1 MRNLLLALLAAGA
14 LSAAPQEAVKPASS
28 PAATNPNQALV
39 NRYCVGCHNQ
49 KLRTAKLAFDTMDL
63 GHPEKDPV
71 IWERAIRKLRGGMM
85 PPPGLPRPPLE
96 AVNSFATY
104 LETSLDKA
112 AAANPDPGSVRIHR
126 LNRAEYANAMRDLF
140 GIEVDAAALLPSDDI
155 SNGFDNIAAAL
166 KVSPSFLDQYIM
178 AARAV
183 VRQAIGT
190 PLTNKE
196 AKTALHGEDPEVPL
210 PPGARGGIT
219 AKFLAPYEGDYEL
232 RATNNPAVFTVDGAN
247 IDAKGRTHLKAGE
260 HTIIAAN
267 AGHSLIES
275 EGELFGFVPGAAGT
289 GYSSTGTVVGGVIA
303 NGSAGGG
310 RGRGPGPAITVDGP
324 FNPTGNPVDTPS
336 RTRIFICRAPDPREE
351 SACAA
356 RILMSL
362 ATKAFRRPATEKDM
376 ATLMKFY
383 DEGRKATGFEGG
395 IENAMVAMLAST
407 KFLYRTEPPPADAK
421 PGAIYKLTG
430 TELASRLS
438 FFLWSS
444 IPDEELRAAAEQ
456 GKLSDPKVL
465 EHEVRRML
473 ADPRAKTLTTN
484 FAFEW
489 LKIRDMDAMEP
500 DPYVYPSFNAPLRA
514 ALKTEMEMFIDS
526 IFREDRSVV
535 TLLNAN
541 YTFVNERLAAHYGIE
556 NVRGD
561 EFRRVTLTDSNRFGL
576 LGKGAVMM
584 VTAYPNRTSPV
595 LRGSYVLEN
604 IMGTPPSPPPPNVPA
619 FKENKDGEKA
629 HTVREI
635 MEEHR
640 ANPTCNACHGVMD
653 PLGFALENFDTIGS
667 YRTMDR
673 FTRTRIDTEGKLVDG
688 TVVNGPADLR
698 AVLLRHPEQFVQTM
712 TEKMMTY
719 ALARGIEYYDMPN
732 IRRIVRNAGR
742 DNYKFSDIVMGIVTT
757 PEFRSSVVESV
768 KTGEPAPVELAA
780 KRQAE

>member
-1 MRNLLLALLAAGA
+1 MRLLLLAALAAGA
-14 LSAAPQEAVKPASS
+14 LAAAPQSSS
-28 PAATNPNQALV
+28 PSTAANGSTVDPNRALL
-39 NRYCVGCHNQ
+39 NRYCVTCHNQ
-49 KLRTAKLAFDTMDL
+49 RLRTAKLAFDTMDL
-63 GHPEKDPV
+63 SHPEKDAL

-85 PPPGLPRPPLE
+85 PPPGAARPPVE
-96 AVNSFATY
+96 AVASFATY
-104 LETSLDKA
+104 LENSLDKA
-112 AAANPDPGSVRIHR
+112 AVAHADPGSVRIHR

-140 GIEVDAAALLPSDDI
+140 DINVDAAALLPSDDI
-155 SNGFDNIAAAL
+155 SEGFDNIAGVL

-183 VRQAIGT
+183 AKEAIGT
-190 PLTNKE
+190 PPSNKPATE
-196 AKTALHGEDPEVPL
+196 TLHGVDPDVPL

-219 AKFLAPYEGDYEL
+219 AEFLAPYEGDYEI
-232 RATNNPAVFTVDGAN
+232 RASTHPAVFTVDGAKVDTN
-247 IDAKGRTHLKAGE
+247 GRTHLTAGL
-260 HTIIAAN
+260 HSIVAAN
-267 AGHSLIES
+267 AGHSFIES

-289 GYSSTGTVVGGVIA
+289 GYSSTGTVVGGIIA

-310 RGRGPGPAITVDGP
+310 RGRGPGAGVSVNGP
-324 FNPTGNPVDTPS
+324 FNPTGKPVES
-336 RTRIFICRAPDPREE
+336 AGRARIFICRPPDASED

-356 RILMSL
+356 RIVSNL
-362 ATKAFRRPATEKDM
+362 ATRAFRRPVDDKDL
-376 ATLMKFY
+376 APFMKFY
-383 DEGRKATGFEGG
+383 TDGRKSTGSFEGG
-395 IENAMVAMLAST
+395 IENATVALLASA
-407 KFLYRTEPPPADAK
+407 KFLYRVEPPPPDAK
-421 PGAIYKLTG
+421 PGVIYKLNG

-444 IPDEELRAAAEQ
+444 IPDEELRTAAEK
-456 GKLSDPKVL
+456 GTLNTPKGL

-514 ALKTEMEMFIDS
+514 ALKTEMDMFVSS
-526 IFREDRSVV
+526 IFHGDRDVID
-535 TLLNAN
+535 LLSAN
-541 YTFVNERLAAHYGIE
+541 YTFVNERLADHYGIP

-561 EFRRVTLTDSNRFGL
+561 EFRRVTLTDPNRFGL

-595 LRGSYVLEN
+595 LRGAYILEN
-604 IMGTPPSPPPPNVPA
+604 ITGTPPSPPPPNVPA
-619 FKENKDGEKA
+619 FKENKDGEKP

-635 MEEHR
+635 MEAHR

-667 YRTMDR
+667 YRTVDR
-673 FTRTRIDTEGKLVDG
+673 ATLTKIDAGGKLVDG

-698 AVLLRHPEQFVQTM
+698 KALMQHPAEFAQTF

-719 ALARGIEYYDMPN
+719 ALGRGIEYYDMPA
-732 IRRIVRNAGR
+732 IRKIVKDSAR
-742 DNYKFSDIVMGIVTT
+742 DNYKFSDIVMGIVST
-757 PEFRSSVVESV
+757 PEFQSSMVESV
-768 KTGEPAPVELAA
+768 KADQPSGVKIAA
-780 KRQAE
+780 K